1 MALTGESP
9 FKILKTHGLL
19 IDENG
24 EKISKSQGDAAAI
37 DPDDLIE
44 GTIKLDGTRK
54 FGYGV
59 DVVRAWSACKDTD
72 KNIFV
77 QKEQLDQVNKEIK
90 IFRDVI
96 RVLMLNCKSLDV
108 N

>member
-19 IDENG
+19 IDEHG
-24 EKISKSQGDAAAI
+24 DKISKSQGTSAAI

-44 GTIKLDGTRK
+44 GTLKLDGTRK

-59 DVVRAWSACKDTD
+59 DVVRAWCAYKDTD
-72 KNIFV
+72 KNLFV
-77 QKEQLDQVNKEIK
+77 QKE
-90 IFRDVI
+90 
-96 RVLMLNCKSLDV
+96 
-108 N
+108 